1 MPLQSS
7 GPISLND
14 IHKEVGSASG
24 VTCTINDA
32 DIRALIGSNAG
43 SLITFS
49 DFYGAS
55 SAADEVPVSYI
66 MRPHFY
72 DVQGTDYIGGPTSG
86 FNIVQ
91 WSIGDS
97 YPAKLGYVEN
107 GTIDSGPAEFVMNGR
122 MVEVVRLRA
131 SGMTES
137 TPITYQFAIRDTT
150 GNDATIQN
158 AGWEAI
164 DIYANQTN
172 DNGSPTYTLPRSAAS
187 FNTDQPTQ
195 GVDGVDGTG
204 NKGALWTWN
213 IAQALGNVFPEP
225 GMSILFGRQ
234 ILKENNNP
242 VFFVIR

>member
-24 VTCTINDA
+24 ATCTINDA
-32 DIRALIGSNAG
+32 DIRALIGSNVG
-43 SLITFS
+43 SNITFS

-55 SAADEVPVSYI
+55 AGGDEVPVSYV

-72 DVQGTDYIGGPTSG
+72 DVQSDGYLGGPTSG

-91 WSIGDS
+91 WTIGDLF
-97 YPAKLGYVEN
+97 PAKPGYVEN
-107 GTIDSGPAEFVMNGR
+107 GTIDSGPAEFSMNGR
-122 MVEVVRLRA
+122 MVEVVRLRVN
-131 SGMTES
+131 GMTES
-137 TPITYQFAIRDTT
+137 TPISYMFGIRDTT
-150 GNDATIQN
+150 GNDAPIQN

-172 DNGSPTYTLPRSAAS
+172 DNGTPTYTLPRSIAT
-187 FNTDQPTQ
+187 FTTDQPVQ

-204 NKGALWTWN
+204 NKGAFWTWN
-213 IAQALGNVFPEP
+213 IAQTLGNVYPEP